1 MEINKLREILQEE
14 CCKTAARVV
23 GHNPEEPNDLEGED
37 RSKVRAAWRHK
48 LSRLGVTWQYD
59 HCGDDLTAPEGH
71 VAVEDFMTDKGCTT
85 LFIPNELAENML
97 VLGEMPI
104 PLKKTPVRN
113 RDVEREPIMRAARN
127 TTEYLVLSTV
137 TASEDGRRIIFV
149 FNNGTSLFY
158 NVANTKWCH
167 SNTELEMG
175 DSHFKNIQWGE
186 GLFMPPPA
194 PAGRRWTEFK
204 AGRDGFY
211 EQIAQIATEG
221 WVKTYFTLLAR
232 WVKSHSE
239 RNRRGSDGQ
248 ISKRLVNASN
258 RLDMLTGDNSMAIE
272 SLAKNQYIQQM
283 PLNVVCDIAFSQSKV
298 LDFKAFRERGMD
310 SWFCKHVAERAST
323 EYVIKDHAMG
333 IVDESKAQL
342 GAWLDDYHYHTRM
355 GDGELWQYVWEKYKF
370 AVGRSNYNWSRLK
383 KITERGFKAKKV
395 MDYVFHILP
404 MQGMCNSMIYQNWDS
419 LVTLDDYAR
428 MQQEM
433 TGGNYE
439 RYPKGLKMSHDIAA
453 RNHRVKQ
460 SNAFAERFASVCESI
475 KSLEFSDKEFSIVLP
490 KSVNDIVNEG
500 AALNHCVASYVSGV
514 VDRQY
519 SIVFLRKAD
528 ELDKPLVTVQISAD
542 GKTVLQSRGHSNRDL
557 TADENKFLA
566 KYRDHLDPSRQKSLF
581 NIAEDMALNPQ
592 LVEAA

>member
-1 MEINKLREILQEE
+1 MENAAAIVETVTRASRNK
-14 CCKTAARVV
+14 T
-23 GHNPEEPNDLEGED
+23 
-37 RSKVRAAWRHK
+37 
-48 LSRLGVTWQYD
+48 QY
-59 HCGDDLTAPEGH
+59 
-71 VAVEDFMTDKGCTT
+71 V
-85 LFIPNELAENML
+85 
-97 VLGEMPI
+97 
-104 PLKKTPVRN
+104 
-113 RDVEREPIMRAARN
+113 
-127 TTEYLVLSTV
+127 VLSTV

-158 NVANTKWCH
+158 NVANTKWFH

-194 PAGRRWTEFK
+194 PAGRRWVEFK

-221 WVKTYFTLLAR
+221 WVKTYFTILAR
-232 WVKSHSE
+232 WVKSYAE
-239 RNRRGSDGQ
+239 RNPRESDGR

-258 RLDMLTGDNSMAIE
+258 RLDMLTGENSMAIE

-283 PLNVVCDIAFSQSKV
+283 PLKVVCDIAFRGSKV
-298 LDFKAFRERGMD
+298 LDFKTFRERGMD

-323 EYVIKDHAMG
+323 EYVITDHAMG
-333 IVDESKAQL
+333 LVDESRVQL
-342 GAWLDDYHYHTRM
+342 GAWLDDYHFHCQT

-370 AVGRSNYNWSRLK
+370 AIARNTYQWGRLK

-404 MQGMCNSMIYQNWDS
+404 MQGICNSMIYQNWEN
-419 LVTLDDYAR
+419 LVLLDDYAR
-428 MQQEM
+428 MQHEM
-433 TGGNYE
+433 AGNNYD

-453 RNHRVKQ
+453 RNYRVKQ
-460 SNAFAERFASVCESI
+460 SQAFAERFTSVCESI
-475 KSLEFSDKEFSIVLP
+475 KNLEFSNKEFSIVLP

-528 ELDKPLVTVQISAD
+528 ELEKPLVTVQISAD
-542 GKTVLQSRGHSNRDL
+542 GKTVSQARGHSNRDL
-557 TADENKFLA
+557 TEEENKFLA

-581 NIAEDMALNPQ
+581 NVAEDLAINPEI
-592 LVEAA
+592 VEEAA